1 MATAPEPDA
10 IVKEGPQVPEDPGT
24 LAKGAQSVITHDIR
38 SAKAAKNDSTG
49 ELNLL
54 SSPGPANETS
64 MAKAPELSQS
74 DNKDNQVQ
82 YHSFN

>member
-24 LAKGAQSVITHDIR
+24 LAKGAQSVITHDFR
-38 SAKAAKNDSTG
+38 SAKAAENKSTG
-49 ELNLL
+49 ELSLL
-54 SSPGPANETS
+54 NSPANETS